1 MARREL
7 RPIPVL
13 HASVRTRRLLVSGK
27 SARVGVQSGN
37 CLHAVRLGKE
47 AVSGRA
53 GDAEDH
59 ERGVLIGRVPKVFAE
74 VAVVVRVPVLGDA
87 GRVDEGAS
95 VYKGC

>member
-1 MARREL
+1 M
-7 RPIPVL
+7 
-13 HASVRTRRLLVSGK
+13 HA
-27 SARVGVQSGN
+27 AP
-37 CLHAVRLGKE
+37 LGKE
-47 AVSGRA
+47 AASGRA

-74 VAVVVRVPVLGDA
+74 VVVVRVPVLGDA